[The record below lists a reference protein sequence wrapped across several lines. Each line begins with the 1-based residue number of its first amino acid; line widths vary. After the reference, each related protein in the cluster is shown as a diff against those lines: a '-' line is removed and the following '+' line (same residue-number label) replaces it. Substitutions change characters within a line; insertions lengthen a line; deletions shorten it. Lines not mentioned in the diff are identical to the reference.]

1 MSRPSAISAPSSRT
15 ISASSRPIRSGASA
29 CRADRCRPM
38 RSSSSGAIPCMPK
51 RCGCAASTK
60 RPRTRAPRR
69 RTSIISCAT
78 SPSAAAPRS
87 PMIGRSDVEAAWRL
101 IQPYVRRTPAIDLPA
116 GMLSVSSPLA
126 LKLESLQVSGSFK
139 GRGAFH
145 KLLASKVPAAGIIAA
160 SGGNHGAAV
169 AYAARALG
177 HKAEIFVPTIASP
190 AKVARL
196 KSYGAVVHQIGAV
209 YAEAR
214 AASEKRAAE
223 TGALTVPAYEDPVVF
238 AGAGSVALEFA
249 EQARFDTLLV
259 AVGGGGLI
267 AGCAA
272 AIGAATRIVAV
283 ETEGTPTLHEA
294 LCAGHPVDVE
304 ISGIAADA
312 LGASRIGVPN
322 FEIAQ
327 KLVRESVLVNDEA
340 VRTAQRALWQELRVI
355 AEPAGA
361 TGLAALMAG
370 AYRPAPGERVATLVC
385 GANTEP
391 GSVV

>member
-1 MSRPSAISAPSSRT
+1 
-15 ISASSRPIRSGASA
+15 
-29 CRADRCRPM
+29 
-38 RSSSSGAIPCMPK
+38 
-51 RCGCAASTK
+51 
-60 RPRTRAPRR
+60 
-69 RTSIISCAT
+69 
-78 SPSAAAPRS
+78 
-87 PMIGRSDVEAAWRL
+87 MIGRKDVEAAWGL
-101 IQPYVRRTPAIDLPA
+101 IRPHVRRTPVIELAKGSLGIGA
-116 GMLSVSSPLA
+116 PLA
-126 LKLESLQVSGSFK
+126 LKLESLQVSGTFK

-145 KLLASKVPAAGIIAA
+145 KLLASKVPAAGIVAA
-160 SGGNHGAAV
+160 SGGNHGVAA

-177 HKAEIFVPTIASP
+177 HKAEIFVPTISSP

-196 KSYGAVVHQIGAV
+196 KSYGAIVHQVGEV

-223 TGALTVPAYEDPVVF
+223 TGALMVQAYEDPVVF

-249 EQARFDTLLV
+249 EQAKFDTLLV

-272 AIGAATRIVAV
+272 AIGEGTQIVAV

-294 LCAGHPVDVE
+294 LKAGRPVDVK

-322 FEIAQ
+322 FEVAQ
-327 KLVRESVLVNDEA
+327 KLVRQSVLVDDDA
-340 VRTAQRALWQELRVI
+340 VRRAQRALWEDLHIV
-355 AEPAGA
+355 AEPSGA

-370 AYRPAPGERVATLVC
+370 AYRPGPTERVATLIC

>member
-1 MSRPSAISAPSSRT
+1 MISREH
-15 ISASSRPIRSGASA
+15 
-29 CRADRCRPM
+29 
-38 RSSSSGAIPCMPK
+38 
-51 RCGCAASTK
+51 
-60 RPRTRAPRR
+60 
-69 RTSIISCAT
+69 
-78 SPSAAAPRS
+78 
-87 PMIGRSDVEAAWRL
+87 VEAAWARL
-101 IQPYVRRTPAIDLPA
+101 QPHVRRTPAVELAA
-116 GMLSVSSPLA
+116 GAFGLATPVA

-139 GRGAFH
+139 ARGAFH
-145 KLLASKVPAAGIIAA
+145 KLLVSKVPTAGVIAA

-177 HKAEIFVPTIASP
+177 HRAEIFVPTISAP

-196 KSYGAVVHQIGAV
+196 KSYGAIVSQVGTV

-214 AASEKRAAE
+214 AASQRRAAE
-223 TGALTVPAYEDPVVF
+223 TGALTVHAYEDPEVF

-272 AIGAATRIVAV
+272 ALGERVKIVAV

-294 LCAGHPVDVE
+294 RRAGRPVDVA

-312 LGASRIGVPN
+312 LGASRIGAPN

-327 KLVRESVLVNDEA
+327 KLVADSVLVNDAA
-340 VRTAQRALWQELRVI
+340 VRAAQQKLWDELRVI

-361 TGLAALMAG
+361 TGLAALLSG
-370 AYRPAPGERVATLVC
+370 AYRPAPNEAVATVIC
-385 GANTEP
+385 GANTDP
-391 GSVV
+391 AAAL

>member
-1 MSRPSAISAPSSRT
+1 MISR
-15 ISASSRPIRSGASA
+15 
-29 CRADRCRPM
+29 
-38 RSSSSGAIPCMPK
+38 K
-51 RCGCAASTK
+51 
-60 RPRTRAPRR
+60 
-69 RTSIISCAT
+69 
-78 SPSAAAPRS
+78 
-87 PMIGRSDVEAAWRL
+87 DVEAAFSL
-101 IQPYVRRTPAIDLPA
+101 IRPHVRRTPVIELPK
-116 GMLSVSSPLA
+116 GSLGHRQPMA
-126 LKLESLQVSGSFK
+126 LKLESLQVSGTFK

-160 SGGNHGAAV
+160 SGGNHGVAA

-177 HKAEIFVPTIASP
+177 HKAEIFVPTISSP

-196 KSYGAVVHQIGAV
+196 KSYGAVVHQVGAV

-214 AASEKRAAE
+214 AASDKRAAE
-223 TGALTVPAYEDPVVF
+223 TGALVVQAYEDPVVF

-249 EQARFDTLLV
+249 EQATFDTLLV

-272 AIGAATRIVAV
+272 AIGDNIRIVAV

-294 LCAGHPVDVE
+294 LKAGHPVDVK

-312 LGASRIGVPN
+312 LGASRIGTPN
-322 FEIAQ
+322 FEVAQ
-327 KLVRESVLVNDEA
+327 KLVAESVLVTDEA
-340 VRTAQRALWQELRVI
+340 VRKAQRALWEELHVV
-355 AEPAGA
+355 AEPSGAAGV
-361 TGLAALMAG
+361 AALMTG
-370 AYRPAPGERVATLVC
+370 AYRRAAGERVATLIC

>member
-1 MSRPSAISAPSSRT
+1 MISRT
-15 ISASSRPIRSGASA
+15 E
-29 CRADRCRPM
+29 
-38 RSSSSGAIPCMPK
+38 
-51 RCGCAASTK
+51 
-60 RPRTRAPRR
+60 
-69 RTSIISCAT
+69 
-78 SPSAAAPRS
+78 
-87 PMIGRSDVEAAWRL
+87 VEAAWGL
-101 IQPYVRRTPAIDLPA
+101 IRPHVRRTPVIELAA
-116 GMLSVSSPLA
+116 GSLGVTAPLA
-126 LKLESLQVSGSFK
+126 LKLESLQVSGTFK

-160 SGGNHGAAV
+160 SGGNHGAAA

-196 KSYGAVVHQIGAV
+196 RSYGAVVNQVGAV

-214 AASEKRAAE
+214 AASEARAAE
-223 TGALTVPAYEDPVVF
+223 TGALMVPAYEDEVVF

-249 EQARFDTLLV
+249 EQAEFDTLLI

-272 AIGAATRIVAV
+272 AIGAVKKIVAV

-294 LCAGHPVDVE
+294 LKAGKPVDVA

-312 LGASRIGVPN
+312 LGASRIGTPN
-322 FEIAQ
+322 FEVARA
-327 KLVRESVLVNDEA
+327 LVRDSVLVTDEA
-340 VRTAQRALWQELRVI
+340 VRETQRALWDELRIV

-361 TGLAALMAG
+361 TGLAALRAG
-370 AYRPAPGERVATLVC
+370 AYRPAPGERVATLIC
-385 GANTEP
+385 GANTDP
-391 GSVV
+391 GSVA

>member
-1 MSRPSAISAPSSRT
+1 MISR
-15 ISASSRPIRSGASA
+15 
-29 CRADRCRPM
+29 
-38 RSSSSGAIPCMPK
+38 K
-51 RCGCAASTK
+51 E
-60 RPRTRAPRR
+60 
-69 RTSIISCAT
+69 
-78 SPSAAAPRS
+78 
-87 PMIGRSDVEAAWRL
+87 VEAAWSL
-101 IQPYVRRTPAIDLPA
+101 IRPHVRRTPVLELTGSFGIAA
-116 GMLSVSSPLA
+116 PLA
-126 LKLESLQVSGSFK
+126 LKLEALQVSGSFK

-145 KLLASKVPAAGIIAA
+145 KLLASKVPAAGIVAA
-160 SGGNHGAAV
+160 SGGNHGAAA

-177 HKAEIFVPTIASP
+177 HKAEIFVPTIAAP

-196 KSYGAVVHQIGAV
+196 QSYGATVHQIGAV

-223 TGALTVPAYEDPVVF
+223 TGALIAPAYEDPVVF

-249 EQARFDTLLV
+249 EQATFDTLLV

-272 AIGAATRIVAV
+272 AIGDRIKIVAV

-294 LCAGHPVDVE
+294 LKAGKPVDVA

-312 LGASRIGVPN
+312 LGASRIGTPN

-327 KLVRESVLVNDEA
+327 KLVRESVLVNDDA
-340 VRTAQRALWQELRVI
+340 VRATQRALWDALRIV

-361 TGLAALMAG
+361 TGLAALMSD
-370 AYRPAPGERVATLVC
+370 AYRPAAGERVATLIC
-385 GANTEP
+385 GANTDP
-391 GSVV
+391 ASVA

>member
-1 MSRPSAISAPSSRT
+1 MISRT
-15 ISASSRPIRSGASA
+15 E
-29 CRADRCRPM
+29 
-38 RSSSSGAIPCMPK
+38 
-51 RCGCAASTK
+51 
-60 RPRTRAPRR
+60 
-69 RTSIISCAT
+69 
-78 SPSAAAPRS
+78 
-87 PMIGRSDVEAAWRL
+87 VEAAWGL
-101 IQPYVRRTPAIDLPA
+101 IRPHVRRTPVIELPA
-116 GMLSVSSPLA
+116 GSLGVTAPLA
-126 LKLESLQVSGSFK
+126 LKLESLQVSGTFK

-160 SGGNHGAAV
+160 SGGNHGAAA

-196 KSYGAVVHQIGAV
+196 RSYGAVVNQVGAV

-214 AASEKRAAE
+214 AASEARAAE
-223 TGALTVPAYEDPVVF
+223 TGALMVPAYEDEVVF

-249 EQARFDTLLV
+249 EQAEFDTLLI

-272 AIGAATRIVAV
+272 AIGAVKKIVAV

-294 LCAGHPVDVE
+294 LKAGKPVDVA

-312 LGASRIGVPN
+312 LGASRIGTPN
-322 FEIAQ
+322 FEVARA
-327 KLVRESVLVNDEA
+327 LVRDSVLVTDEA
-340 VRTAQRALWQELRVI
+340 VRETQRALWDELRIV

-361 TGLAALMAG
+361 TGLAALRAG
-370 AYRPAPGERVATLVC
+370 AYRPAPGERVATLIC
-385 GANTEP
+385 GANTDP
-391 GSVV
+391 GSVA

>member
-1 MSRPSAISAPSSRT
+1 
-15 ISASSRPIRSGASA
+15 
-29 CRADRCRPM
+29 
-38 RSSSSGAIPCMPK
+38 
-51 RCGCAASTK
+51 
-60 RPRTRAPRR
+60 
-69 RTSIISCAT
+69 
-78 SPSAAAPRS
+78 
-87 PMIGRSDVEAAWRL
+87 MIGPSDVEAAWRL
-101 IQPYVRRTPAIDLPA
+101 IQPHVRRTPAIELPVGSLGVRA
-116 GMLSVSSPLA
+116 PVA

-160 SGGNHGAAV
+160 SGGNHGAAA

-190 AKVARL
+190 SKVARL
-196 KSYGAVVHQIGAV
+196 KSYGAVVHQVGAV

-272 AIGAATRIVAV
+272 AIGEDGEDRRRRDRGHADSARGAPRRPSGRR
-283 ETEGTPTLHEA
+283 EDLRHRRR
-294 LCAGHPVDVE
+294 CAGCEPH
-304 ISGIAADA
+304 
-312 LGASRIGVPN
+312 RR
-322 FEIAQ
+322 AQ
-327 KLVRESVLVNDEA
+327 FRD
-340 VRTAQRALWQELRVI
+340 
-355 AEPAGA
+355 
-361 TGLAALMAG
+361 
-370 AYRPAPGERVATLVC
+370 RPASWCASP
-385 GANTEP
+385 
-391 GSVV
+391 SW

>member
-1 MSRPSAISAPSSRT
+1 MISREH
-15 ISASSRPIRSGASA
+15 
-29 CRADRCRPM
+29 
-38 RSSSSGAIPCMPK
+38 
-51 RCGCAASTK
+51 
-60 RPRTRAPRR
+60 
-69 RTSIISCAT
+69 
-78 SPSAAAPRS
+78 
-87 PMIGRSDVEAAWRL
+87 VEAAWARL
-101 IQPYVRRTPAIDLPA
+101 QPHVRRTPAVELAA
-116 GMLSVSSPLA
+116 GAFGLATPVA

-139 GRGAFH
+139 ARGAFH
-145 KLLASKVPAAGIIAA
+145 KLLVSKVPTAGVIAA

-177 HKAEIFVPTIASP
+177 HRAEIFVPTISAP

-196 KSYGAVVHQIGAV
+196 KSYGAIVSQVGTV

-214 AASEKRAAE
+214 AASQRRAAE
-223 TGALTVPAYEDPVVF
+223 TGALTVHAYEDPEVF

-272 AIGAATRIVAV
+272 ALGERVKIVAV

-294 LCAGHPVDVE
+294 RRAGRPVDVA

-322 FEIAQ
+322 FEIAEKLVADALLVDDASVRVAQQ
-327 KLVRESVLVNDEA
+327 KLWD
-340 VRTAQRALWQELRVI
+340 ELRVI

-361 TGLAALMAG
+361 TGLAALLSG
-370 AYRPAPGERVATLVC
+370 AYRPAPAEAVATLIC
-385 GANTEP
+385 GANTDP
-391 GSVV
+391 ASAT

>member
-1 MSRPSAISAPSSRT
+1 
-15 ISASSRPIRSGASA
+15 
-29 CRADRCRPM
+29 
-38 RSSSSGAIPCMPK
+38 
-51 RCGCAASTK
+51 
-60 RPRTRAPRR
+60 
-69 RTSIISCAT
+69 
-78 SPSAAAPRS
+78 
-87 PMIGRSDVEAAWRL
+87 MIGPSDVEAAWRL
-101 IQPYVRRTPAIDLPA
+101 IQPHVRRTPAIELPA
-116 GMLSVSSPLA
+116 GMFGISSTLA

-160 SGGNHGAAV
+160 SGGNHGAAA

-190 AKVARL
+190 SKVARL
-196 KSYGAVVHQIGAV
+196 KSYGAVVHQVGAV

-223 TGALTVPAYEDPVVF
+223 TGALTVPAYEDAVVF

-272 AIGAATRIVAV
+272 AIGETVKIVAV

-294 LCAGHPVDVE
+294 RRAGHPVDVK

-327 KLVRESVLVNDEA
+327 KLVRQSVLVNDEA
-340 VRTAQRALWQELRVI
+340 VRAAQRALWEDLRVI

-370 AYRPAPGERVATLVC
+370 AYRPAAGERVATLVC

>member
-1 MSRPSAISAPSSRT
+1 
-15 ISASSRPIRSGASA
+15 
-29 CRADRCRPM
+29 
-38 RSSSSGAIPCMPK
+38 
-51 RCGCAASTK
+51 
-60 RPRTRAPRR
+60 
-69 RTSIISCAT
+69 
-78 SPSAAAPRS
+78 
-87 PMIGRSDVEAAWRL
+87 MIGRTDVEAAWRL
-101 IQPYVRRTPAIDLPA
+101 IQPHVRRTPALELPA
-116 GMLSVSSPLA
+116 GSLGVRAPVA

-160 SGGNHGAAV
+160 SGGNHGAA
-169 AYAARALG
+169 AAFAARALG

-196 KSYGAVVHQIGAV
+196 KDYGAVVHQVGAV

-214 AASEKRAAE
+214 AASEKRA
-223 TGALTVPAYEDPVVF
+223 
-238 AGAGSVALEFA
+238 
-249 EQARFDTLLV
+249 
-259 AVGGGGLI
+259 
-267 AGCAA
+267 
-272 AIGAATRIVAV
+272 V

-294 LCAGHPVDVE
+294 RRAGRPVEVK

-322 FEIAQ
+322 FEVAQ
-327 KLVRESVLVNDEA
+327 KLVRDSVLVSDDA
-340 VRTAQRALWQELRVI
+340 VRQAQRALWEELRVI

-370 AYRPAPGERVATLVC
+370 VYRPAPGERVATLIC

-391 GSVV
+391 GLVA

>member
-1 MSRPSAISAPSSRT
+1 MISR
-15 ISASSRPIRSGASA
+15 
-29 CRADRCRPM
+29 
-38 RSSSSGAIPCMPK
+38 K
-51 RCGCAASTK
+51 E
-60 RPRTRAPRR
+60 
-69 RTSIISCAT
+69 
-78 SPSAAAPRS
+78 
-87 PMIGRSDVEAAWRL
+87 VEAAWGL
-101 IQPYVRRTPAIDLPA
+101 IRPHVRRTPVIELGA
-116 GMLSVSSPLA
+116 GSLGGGAPLA

-145 KLLASKVPAAGIIAA
+145 KLLASKVPAAGIVAA
-160 SGGNHGAAV
+160 SGGNHGAAA

-177 HKAEIFVPTIASP
+177 HKAEIFVPTIAAP
-190 AKVARL
+190 TKVARL

-223 TGALTVPAYEDPVVF
+223 TGALVVPAYEDEVVF

-249 EQARFDTLLV
+249 DQARFDTLLV

-272 AIGAATRIVAV
+272 AIGGGTKIVAV

-294 LCAGHPVDVE
+294 LKAGRPVEVR

-312 LGASRIGVPN
+312 LGASQIGVPN
-322 FEIAQ
+322 FEVAQ
-327 KLVRESVLVNDEA
+327 KLVRQSVLVGDDA
-340 VRTAQRALWQELRVI
+340 VRAAQRALWEELRVV

-361 TGLAALMAG
+361 TGVAALMAG
-370 AYRPAPGERVATLVC
+370 AYRPAAGERVATLVC
-385 GANTEP
+385 GANTDP
-391 GSVV
+391 GSVA

>member
-1 MSRPSAISAPSSRT
+1 
-15 ISASSRPIRSGASA
+15 
-29 CRADRCRPM
+29 
-38 RSSSSGAIPCMPK
+38 
-51 RCGCAASTK
+51 
-60 RPRTRAPRR
+60 
-69 RTSIISCAT
+69 
-78 SPSAAAPRS
+78 
-87 PMIGRSDVEAAWRL
+87 MIGPGEVEAAWRL
-101 IQPYVRRTPAIDLPA
+101 IRPHVRRTPAIDLLA
-116 GMLSVSSPLA
+116 GALGLSSPLA
-126 LKLESLQVSGSFK
+126 LKFESLQVSGSFK

-145 KLLASKVPAAGIIAA
+145 KILASKVPAAGIVAA
-160 SGGNHGAAV
+160 SGGNHGAAA

-196 KSYGAVVHQIGAV
+196 KSYGAIVHQIGAV

-223 TGALTVPAYEDPVVF
+223 TGALIVPAYEDPVVF

-272 AIGAATRIVAV
+272 AIGETTKIVAV

-294 LCAGHPVDVE
+294 RRAGHPVDVK

-327 KLVRESVLVNDEA
+327 KLVRESVLVSDEA
-340 VRTAQRALWQELRVI
+340 VRMAQRALWEELRVI

-370 AYRPAPGERVATLVC
+370 AYRPTPGERVATLVC

>member
-1 MSRPSAISAPSSRT
+1 MISR
-15 ISASSRPIRSGASA
+15 
-29 CRADRCRPM
+29 
-38 RSSSSGAIPCMPK
+38 K
-51 RCGCAASTK
+51 E
-60 RPRTRAPRR
+60 
-69 RTSIISCAT
+69 
-78 SPSAAAPRS
+78 
-87 PMIGRSDVEAAWRL
+87 VEAAWSL
-101 IQPYVRRTPAIDLPA
+101 IRPHVRRTPVLELTGSFGIAA
-116 GMLSVSSPLA
+116 PLA
-126 LKLESLQVSGSFK
+126 LKLEALQVSGSFK

-145 KLLASKVPAAGIIAA
+145 KLLASKVPAAGIVAA
-160 SGGNHGAAV
+160 SGGNHGAAA

-177 HKAEIFVPTIASP
+177 HKAEIFVPTIAAP

-196 KSYGAVVHQIGAV
+196 QSYGATVYQIGAV

-223 TGALTVPAYEDPVVF
+223 TGALIAPAYEDPVVF

-249 EQARFDTLLV
+249 EQATFDTLLV

-272 AIGAATRIVAV
+272 AIGDRIKIVAV

-294 LCAGHPVDVE
+294 LKAGKPVDVA

-312 LGASRIGVPN
+312 LGASRIGTPN

-327 KLVRESVLVNDEA
+327 KLVRESVLVSDDA
-340 VRTAQRALWQELRVI
+340 VRATQRALWDALRIV

-361 TGLAALMAG
+361 TGLAALMSD
-370 AYRPAPGERVATLVC
+370 AYRPAAGERVATLIC
-385 GANTEP
+385 GANTDP
-391 GSVV
+391 ASVA